1 MTESI
6 DQITSLVTEVEEGN
20 VDALKAYIDLMR
32 LNKVLEASL
41 AQIKE
46 SAIKEAKNHSKSFEF
61 YGAKVEV
68 KEGSARYDYKGV
80 SQWVALSEK
89 MKGVES
95 AAKQRALNPNII
107 MADADTGEEIL
118 PAMVSYNKETI
129 AITLPKI

>member
-107 MADADTGEEIL
+107 MADADTGEEIF

>member
-1 MTESI
+1 MEPT
-6 DQITSLVTEVEEGN
+6 
-20 VDALKAYIDLMR
+20 
-32 LNKVLEASL
+32 
-41 AQIKE
+41 
-46 SAIKEAKNHSKSFEF
+46 
-61 YGAKVEV
+61 
-68 KEGSARYDYKGV
+68 
-80 SQWVALSEK
+80 LSDK